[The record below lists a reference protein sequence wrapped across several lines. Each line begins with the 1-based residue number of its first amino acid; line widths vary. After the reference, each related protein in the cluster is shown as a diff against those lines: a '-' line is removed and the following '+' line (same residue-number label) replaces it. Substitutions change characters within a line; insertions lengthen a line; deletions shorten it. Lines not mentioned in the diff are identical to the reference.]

1 MSDPY
6 TTKDVVERL
15 DQLIAIMKLSNAEKL
30 NQYKKEIE
38 KDDVSQAILD
48 LISDEPLDYSTLAL
62 KAKEKTGKSER
73 TAKSRIAELTEKKIL
88 MKKREGGKTL
98 YFNSGILE

>member
-30 NQYKKEIE
+30 NQYKDDIE
-38 KDDVSQAILD
+38 KDDVAKAILD
-48 LISDEPLDYSTLAL
+48 LVSDEPLDYSTLAENV
-62 KAKEKTGKSER
+62 AKKTGKSER
-73 TAKSRIAELTEKKIL
+73 TAQRKIAELSDRKIVV
-88 MKKREGGKTL
+88 KKREHGKTL

>member
-30 NQYKKEIE
+30 GQYKDDIE
-38 KDDVSQAILD
+38 KDDVAKAILD
-48 LISDEPLDYSTLAL
+48 LVSDEPLDYSSLVENA
-62 KAKEKTGKSER
+62 ARKTGRSESSIKR
-73 TAKSRIAELTEKKIL
+73 RIADLSDKKIL
-88 MKKREGGKTL
+88 VKKREGGKML